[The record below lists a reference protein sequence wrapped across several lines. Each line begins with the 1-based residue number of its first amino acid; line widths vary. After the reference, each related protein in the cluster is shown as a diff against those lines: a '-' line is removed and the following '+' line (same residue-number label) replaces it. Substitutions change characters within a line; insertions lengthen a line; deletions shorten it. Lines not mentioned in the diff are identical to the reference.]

1 MTRRKEARNEIEFLS
16 KLFVDKC
23 CIWCTD
29 GGRGY
34 KWLGRDPAFC
44 TKHLTVNH
52 VLQFGA
58 APVTIVIEDLEPE
71 DEERER
77 LIK

>member
-1 MTRRKEARNEIEFLS
+1 MT
-16 KLFVDKC
+16 
-23 CIWCTD
+23 
-29 GGRGY
+29 
-34 KWLGRDPAFC
+34 RDPAFC